1 MSVFEN
7 SNKFQ
12 SAFHL
17 FPHRRCYTHAT
28 VLSKSCHFVVA
39 KPAVAGILKRKK
51 YIDSELARLCD
62 TDRCSF
68 VRGFVPLP
76 ARLCIV
82 YCELCVMHPSESSES
97 SESGESGDSIERAS
111 MRIKDCS

>member
-28 VLSKSCHFVVA
+28 VLSRSCHFVVKNA
-39 KPAVAGILKRKK
+39 IKREKV
-51 YIDSELARLCD
+51 ELAQNLPNVSILSKKPRRL
-62 TDRCSF
+62 
-68 VRGFVPLP
+68 G
-76 ARLCIV
+76 
-82 YCELCVMHPSESSES
+82 ELYIFLRKQTN
-97 SESGESGDSIERAS
+97 GAS
-111 MRIKDCS
+111 RMQNIKLA

>member
-28 VLSKSCHFVVA
+28 VLSRSCHFVVKNA
-39 KPAVAGILKRKK
+39 
-51 YIDSELARLCD
+51 
-62 TDRCSF
+62 
-68 VRGFVPLP
+68 
-76 ARLCIV
+76 
-82 YCELCVMHPSESSES
+82 
-97 SESGESGDSIERAS
+97 
-111 MRIKDCS
+111 IK

>member
-68 VRGFVPLP
+68 VL
-76 ARLCIV
+76 
-82 YCELCVMHPSESSES
+82 
-97 SESGESGDSIERAS
+97 
-111 MRIKDCS
+111 